1 MSPVRYGGVQRF
13 RDESRELDNSPLR
26 CHASPV
32 REKELRL
39 ALICYGGISLAVYM
53 HGITKE
59 VWRLARASRA
69 FHSGD
74 GASGGSE
81 AVYRRLIEA
90 MARECGLD
98 VRVLVDILAGAS
110 AGGINAVFLAEAIAS
125 GR

>member
-59 VWRLARASRA
+59 IWRLARASQA
-69 FHSGD
+69 FHD
-74 GASGGSE
+74 PAARAEASADASDAYATLLRTISE
-81 AVYRRLIEA
+81 RAGVEL
-90 MARECGLD
+90 
-98 VRVLVDILAGAS
+98 RVLVDILAGAS
-110 AGGINAVFLAEAIAS
+110 AGGINAI
-125 GR
+125 